1 MAIDLA
7 HGPAMILVEPQMGE
21 NIGAAARG
29 MWNFGLRHM
38 RVVSPRD
45 GWPNP
50 RAVALASGAGSLLDE
65 AQVHDDTRSAIDDLN
80 YVFATTA
87 RPREMS
93 KTVMTPAGA
102 AKAAVEMIAQGQKV
116 GFLFGRE
123 RTGLETDEVVN
134 ANAIVAV
141 PVNPEFS
148 SLNLAQ
154 CVLLMSYELKRCID
168 ETPDEAYSTPRT
180 VRALSEDVARLNDHL
195 VDELDDTGF
204 FFPEPKRESMLTNL
218 RNIFRRAPLTDQ
230 DVRTLRGVITALS
243 KKRRH

>member
-7 HGPAMILVEPQMGE
+7 HNLATGPAMILVEPQMGE

-38 RVVSPRD
+38 RVVAPRD
-45 GWPNP
+45 GWPNE

-65 AQVHDDTRSAIDDLN
+65 AQVHEDARAATADLH

-87 RPREMS
+87 RPRDMS

-102 AKAAVEMIAQGQKV
+102 AKAAVAMMAQGQKV

-134 ANAIVAV
+134 ANAIVTV
-141 PVNPEFS
+141 PVNPDFS

-154 CVLLMSYELKRCID
+154 CVLLMSYELKRRID
-168 ETPDEAYSTPRT
+168 ETPEETYYTGKT
-180 VRALSEDVARLNDHL
+180 ELALSEDVARLNDHL
-195 VDELDDTGF
+195 VEELDGAGF
-204 FFPEPKRESMLTNL
+204 FFPPEKRESMLSNL
-218 RNIFRRAPLTDQ
+218 RNIF
-230 DVRTLRGVITALS
+230 
-243 KKRRH
+243 